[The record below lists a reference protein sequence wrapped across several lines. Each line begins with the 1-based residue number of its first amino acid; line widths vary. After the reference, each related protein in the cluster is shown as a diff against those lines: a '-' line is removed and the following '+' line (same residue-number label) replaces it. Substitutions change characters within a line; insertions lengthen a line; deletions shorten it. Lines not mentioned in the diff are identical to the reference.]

1 MKSNVCKLIKNK
13 ECLNNILEETEK
25 ALNFIKLEKHEA
37 LRIRLLSEEMVCLV
51 GELIDDFEGE
61 FWLETKG
68 DKLSL
73 CASLEVSY
81 MDKSLKDRLLKLS
94 SNNKNN
100 FAKGIKGRI
109 LAAFE
114 SLALSIAEN
123 GVYIPSSIG
132 YNTYEEY
139 SENATYTW
147 SLNDYKEEVVREN
160 KTKKEEWDELEK
172 SIIAK
177 LADNVLVGVRK
188 DKVEIIIVKKIA

>member
-25 ALNFIKLEKHEA
+25 TLNFIKLERHEV

-51 GELIDDFEGE
+51 GELIEDFEGE

-68 DKLSL
+68 DKLNL

-81 MDKSLKDRLLKLS
+81 MDKSLKERLLKLS
-94 SNNKNN
+94 KNKKNS

-109 LAAFE
+109 LTAFE
-114 SLALSIAEN
+114 NIALSISEN
-123 GVYIPSSIG
+123 GLYIPSSVG

-139 SENATYTW
+139 SENVTYTW
-147 SLNDYKEEVVREN
+147 SLNHYKEEVVKEN
-160 KTKKEEWDELEK
+160 KTRKDDWDELEK

-177 LADNVLVGVRK
+177 LADDVLVGVRK
-188 DKVEIIIVKKIA
+188 DKVEIVIVKKIV